1 MRDKINSSK
10 IVWSQSGLEELK
22 RLLNESDD
30 DDQDEESLL
39 SPGLDYPWEPTV
51 VLQES
56 VVGDGGDIVVNV
68 KLGFDDIDGAE
79 DYEVRV
85 ALLPDIVDL
94 NPVLGPNW
102 QVPGDARPSP
112 PLTYYSGWH
121 TAVKMNASTALIL
134 WLVDSG
140 TDFGDTEPTLL
151 KGRTV
156 SLDNNMSLGTP
167 FVITSLAEPA
177 GPEAENLRAFTLSD
191 GRIIVVVHRT
201 PTTPDSTEIILL
213 SASGSLLNSYVM
225 ADESF
230 WMPAGEI
237 FNDKLFMFDANS
249 DAMFSFDFT
258 GNTVNIYDSTS
269 STTGLT
275 TARPTLLV
283 NSTHVFL
290 LDQDGSGARYWS
302 IEHTDGLFAYAT
314 WAGPTS
320 IGSPLFYA
328 WEEDSYMRAMKTG
341 TNEWIYHGTTPDGAS
356 EAWAIATFT
365 ASGSTLSIG
374 GIRKFDSPDGVL
386 GSGVFGTG
394 HTWTIESGTGF
405 YMGPIATNWL
415 FMTADGKVGSLN
427 EITGP
432 GGDLTSVQIFDLPL
446 TSTSPIYRQEWSMMT
461 SNSETIT
468 GLTRSYKELGG
479 VPIPG
484 PDGVL
489 IIQNWAYDFDT
500 PTEAY
505 LGNMVWVPLE

>member
-1 MRDKINSSK
+1 MRDKINSSR
-10 IVWSQSGLEELK
+10 IVWSQSGLEELR

-30 DDQDEESLL
+30 DDQDEESQS

-51 VLQES
+51 ILQES
-56 VVGDGGDIVVNV
+56 VVGDDGDIVVNV
-68 KLGFDDIDGAE
+68 KLGFDDIDGAD

-85 ALLPDIVDL
+85 AFLPDIVDL
-94 NPVLGPNW
+94 TPILGPNW

-112 PLTYYSGWH
+112 PITYYSGWH

-156 SLDNNMSLGTP
+156 SLDSNMSLGTP

-177 GPEAENLRAFTLSD
+177 SPEMENFRGFTLSD
-191 GRIIVVVHRT
+191 GRIILVFHRT
-201 PTTPDSTEIILL
+201 ATTPDSTEIILL
-213 SASGSLLNSYVM
+213 SASGSLLNSYVTTT
-225 ADESF
+225 ESF
-230 WMPAGEI
+230 WMPNGEI
-237 FNDKLFMFDANS
+237 FNDKLLLFDANT
-249 DAMFSFDFT
+249 DAMFSFDFS
-258 GNTVNIYDSTS
+258 GNTINVHDSTV

-275 TARPTLLV
+275 NARPTILV

-290 LDQDGSGARYWS
+290 LDQDGDGARYWS
-302 IEHTDGLFAYAT
+302 IEHTDGTFVDAT

-320 IGSPLFYA
+320 VVSPLFYA

-341 TNEWIYHGTTPDGAS
+341 PNEWIYHGTTPDGIS

-365 ASGSTLSIG
+365 ASGSTLSVG
-374 GIRKFDSPDGVL
+374 SVRKFDSPDGVL
-386 GSGVFGTG
+386 GSGIFGAG

-405 YMGPIATNWL
+405 YMGPVATNWL

-427 EITGP
+427 EIAGP

-446 TSTSPIYRQEWSMMT
+446 TSTSPIYRQNWSMVT
-461 SNSETIT
+461 SSPYKIA
-468 GLTRSYKELGG
+468 GLTRSYVYLGG

-484 PDGVL
+484 SDGVL
-489 IIQNWAYDFDT
+489 IIQNWSYDPDT
-500 PTEAY
+500 PDDAY